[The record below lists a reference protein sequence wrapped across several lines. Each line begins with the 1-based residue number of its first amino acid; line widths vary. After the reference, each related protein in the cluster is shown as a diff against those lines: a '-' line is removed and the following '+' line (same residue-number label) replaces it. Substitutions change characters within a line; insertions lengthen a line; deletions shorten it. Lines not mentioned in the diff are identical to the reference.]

1 MHGKF
6 FGDTRS
12 MSQANDISSYR
23 QFWPHYLREH
33 AKPLTRKLHFLGTGL
48 ATTALVAAAYLAN
61 GWLLIAALV
70 LGYGPAWGAHF
81 FVERNRPATLRFPFW
96 SLISDF
102 RMTALWLT
110 GRLSKELEIAGL
122 PLS

>member
-1 MHGKF
+1 
-6 FGDTRS
+6 

-33 AKPLTRKLHFLGTGL
+33 AKPLTRKLHFMGTGL
-48 ATTALVAAAYLAN
+48 AITALIAAAYLAN
-61 GWLLIAALV
+61 GWLLTAALV
-70 LGYGPAWGAHF
+70 LGYGPAWVAHF